1 MLPHTWTADEIVTS
15 FPDQNCQIP
24 VLPFSKPLWELTT
37 MNKNDAKKETR
48 ENLCYTVGYIYNYC
62 RFIMIYI
69 YIPILNLCTFLRS
82 ICSSLDFFSTKSTSH
97 VIRGLAFWTSIM
109 EALVLRRD
117 RYVKPKVVSRI
128 SKKRNQQR
136 GLPLEDKTFMQLVS
150 AYELMEHRRKTRSV
164 SSFFS
169 GFRLLKWMQLD

>member
-24 VLPFSKPLWELTT
+24 VLPFSKSLWELMT
-37 MNKNDAKKETR
+37 MNKNDAKTR
-48 ENLCYTVGYIYNYC
+48 NSENLCYTIGYNYC
-62 RFIMIYI
+62 RYI
-69 YIPILNLCTFLRS
+69 QIPILNLCNLFKIHPFFTWFFFPQN
-82 ICSSLDFFSTKSTSH
+82 SSQQ
-97 VIRGLAFWTSIM
+97 IRGPAFWTSIM

-136 GLPLEDKTFMQLVS
+136 GLPLEDKTFMQLVK